1 MAAIPSFAF
10 PDVDAS
16 QLDDKMDVAS
26 SPFRQHDDLDIDLDS
41 IRDPSVVGS
50 PLDDMVDDPAGL
62 LNTRPDTMED
72 QPDETLLDD
81 DMNDEQ
87 NVSMLT
93 EQPDLDYNMDAS
105 IEEAQGDEDED
116 ILYEDDEDI
125 GMAVPDT
132 EGTAEYDTNKDQP
145 RAFEE
150 VEANVILEEPADQP
164 EQQDHTDI
172 GTNQFETFSAEAP
185 VPVAEDAAQ
194 DQGET
199 RTSRVGTP
207 GTSQEYPRNQAEE
220 GQAPEREQGEQR
232 DDAAEPLEQ
241 HQSAEADDHAPQQE
255 EGSRRGADSQAT
267 VETNESGPKDQRDNT
282 AKTEDERAAQTVHP
296 VTLVYLEEE
305 MSLFPPM
312 LGDASSVYFL
322 PDASLA
328 FEPLDR
334 LLAACREIL
343 TGTLD
348 HHDELVLDVPGLGL
362 HICED
367 SKYAAQITL
376 SQILDVYLRL
386 CNNDAGQVSQPLYC
400 HLSSRVSLA
409 SQYAYLCSAEA
420 EGKTYAEIAADHL
433 DSPELQGDDAGEDHD
448 YHEHQ
453 NEGDQSPANN
463 ETKVIAESTDNRPPT
478 ARVGNDHH
486 HLDTFDEEE
495 QAEDDIFSDHATR
508 GTTPTVESTVPVTAN
523 ADHPEAVA
531 VTEAPETAEQVNLL
545 DRADQQDDEP
555 EDAYEETR
563 EPENSGTGQ
572 GENPEAEDKLYEGQ
586 EHETNSSHTVEA
598 DSAGTDLQD
607 IDAADVEARGLV
619 QFTEEAEDLF
629 HHGESGLEPETSYE
643 PYEDEELFV
652 AQDEYGEGPAEDVS
666 APIQEDLAVTL
677 QNAGEP
683 EVPET
688 QTLLPINAESSGE
701 DTLHPASADEVE
713 LPANLSPPQTP
724 VKGTQAKRKAEDDD
738 ELLLDLDTPDTKRRR
753 PS

>member
-26 SPFRQHDDLDIDLDS
+26 SPFRQPDDLDIDLDS

-62 LNTRPDTMED
+62 PNTGPDTMED

-87 NVSMLT
+87 NASMLT
-93 EQPDLDYNMDAS
+93 EQPDPDYNMDAS
-105 IEEAQGDEDED
+105 VEEVQGDEDED
-116 ILYEDDEDI
+116 ILYEDEEDI

-132 EGTAEYDTNKDQP
+132 EGTAKYNTNEGQP
-145 RAFEE
+145 QAYEE
-150 VEANVILEEPADQP
+150 VGADVILEELGDQP
-164 EQQDHTDI
+164 EKQDHTDI
-172 GTNQFETFSAEAP
+172 GTNQFETLSAGAP

-199 RTSRVGTP
+199 QASRVETP
-207 GTSQEYPRNQAEE
+207 ETSQEYPTNQAD
-220 GQAPEREQGEQR
+220 PEREQGEQR
-232 DDAAEPLEQ
+232 DDAAELPEQ
-241 HQSAEADDHAPQQE
+241 HQQAEGDDHVPPSE

-267 VETNESGPKDQRDNT
+267 IETNEPGPKDQHDNT
-282 AKTEDERAAQTVHP
+282 AKIEDKRAAQTVHP

-312 LGDASSVYFL
+312 IGDASSVYFL

-376 SQILDVYLRL
+376 SQILDVYLHL
-386 CNNDAGQVSQPLYC
+386 CSNDAGQVSQPLYC

-409 SQYAYLCSAEA
+409 SQYAYLCSAGA

-433 DSPELQGDDAGEDHD
+433 DSPELEGDGAGEDNDH
-448 YHEHQ
+448 HEHQ
-453 NEGDQSPANN
+453 NEGDQSPAND
-463 ETKVIAESTDNRPPT
+463 ETEDIAESTDNPPTT

-486 HLDTFDEEE
+486 RLDTFDEEE

-508 GTTPTVESTVPVTAN
+508 GTTPTISSAVLVATDT
-523 ADHPEAVA
+523 DHPEVVA
-531 VTEAPETAEQVNLL
+531 ITEASETAEQVDLL
-545 DRADQQDDEP
+545 DRADPQDHES
-555 EDAYEETR
+555 EYAYDETR
-563 EPENSGTGQ
+563 EPENSGTEQEGH
-572 GENPEAEDKLYEGQ
+572 PEAEDKLHEGH

-607 IDAADVEARGLV
+607 IDATDVEAKGLV

-629 HHGESGLEPETSYE
+629 HHGEDGLEPETSYE
-643 PYEDEELFV
+643 PFEDEELFV

-666 APIQEDLAVTL
+666 ATIQQDLAATL
-677 QNAGEP
+677 PNAGEP
-683 EVPET
+683 EAPET
-688 QTLLPINAESSGE
+688 RTLLPANAESSGQ
-701 DTLHPASADEVE
+701 DTLHPASADGVE